1 MMDIILPSQSV
12 DGNVNTLHCSNKKI
26 CILWFL
32 FSWKCPIME
41 YALQK
46 EKQYKRIDSLRLK
59 HFLLE
64 FDHSYNLINLGLRKK
79 LKPGVQLQLLFRNK
93 KVQWYLSIF
102 QSLFRFLSNLSF
114 NYVSNVITN
123 ISLSLQLR

>member
-1 MMDIILPSQSV
+1 
-12 DGNVNTLHCSNKKI
+12 
-26 CILWFL
+26 
-32 FSWKCPIME
+32 ME

-79 LKPGVQLQLLFRNK
+79 IKTRSATTIIIWEQKSAIVSKYFLIGVPIPQQPF
-93 KVQWYLSIF
+93 I
-102 QSLFRFLSNLSF
+102 
-114 NYVSNVITN
+114 
-123 ISLSLQLR
+123 QLRLECNHKHFTFVAATLNGDNLN